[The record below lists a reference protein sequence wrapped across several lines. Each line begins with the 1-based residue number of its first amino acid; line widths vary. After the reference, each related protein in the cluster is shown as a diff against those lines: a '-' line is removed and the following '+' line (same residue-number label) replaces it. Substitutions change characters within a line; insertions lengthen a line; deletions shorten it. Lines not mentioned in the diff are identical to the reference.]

1 MSFADAKRY
10 ERYENPQSNK
20 LLRGTPARVMIALQ
34 DMSACGTFAKLI
46 S

>member
-1 MSFADAKRY
+1 MSSADAKRY

-20 LLRGTPARVMIALQ
+20 LLWRTPARVMIALQ
-34 DMSACGTFAKLI
+34 VMSACGTFAELI